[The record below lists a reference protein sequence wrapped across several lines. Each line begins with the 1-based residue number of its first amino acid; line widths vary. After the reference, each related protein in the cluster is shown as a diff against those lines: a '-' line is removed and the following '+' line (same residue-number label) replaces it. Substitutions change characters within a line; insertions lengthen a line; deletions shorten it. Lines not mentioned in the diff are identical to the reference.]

1 MKTAIKNI
9 VALTY
14 KPFLEKYLS
23 KKRIHTY
30 GNIKLQIPPEVF
42 HPGFFTSTHFLLQ
55 YIKKLRLENKSF
67 LEMGAGSG
75 LISVYGAKQNAKVT
89 AIDINPVAI
98 KFLRNNSEENN
109 VRLNI
114 VQSDLFEDIP
124 FQQFDIIAVNPPYYK
139 KKPQTLLDHAWYC
152 GENGEFFFDLFTQ
165 LPKYIHKNSE
175 VLMVLCDG
183 CDIGMIEDAAHQ
195 NGFKLSCVQIKQSL
209 IEKNFIYKIE
219 KL

>member
-23 KKRIHTY
+23 KKRIYTY
-30 GNIKLQIPPEVF
+30 GSIKLQIPPEVF

-75 LISVYGAKQNAKVT
+75 LISVYGAKQNANVT

-98 KFLRNNSEENN
+98 KFLRINSEENN

-114 VQSDLFEDIP
+114 F
-124 FQQFDIIAVNPPYYK
+124 
-139 KKPQTLLDHAWYC
+139 
-152 GENGEFFFDLFTQ
+152 
-165 LPKYIHKNSE
+165 
-175 VLMVLCDG
+175 
-183 CDIGMIEDAAHQ
+183 
-195 NGFKLSCVQIKQSL
+195 
-209 IEKNFIYKIE
+209 
-219 KL
+219 